1 MRIDKNANGEFRYG
15 DPSVQDQDEAEFGI
29 MPSQTVGPYV
39 HIGLTRDGSEILAAE
54 EDGHKTIEV
63 SVTAVDGNGDP
74 IADAMFEIW
83 QPNTE
88 GHFNSEY
95 DPRVGNAATAQG
107 FRGLGRAF
115 ADETGTARFQTVLPG
130 AIEAVGG
137 LEAEAPHL
145 KIGIF
150 ARGILERLYTRMY
163 FPDFPDANEAD
174 PVLNQVDP
182 SKRELLVATTT
193 DKGYH
198 LDIRVQDEDPLK
210 ETPFFQIVGEE
221 TDR

>member
-83 QPNTE
+83 QPNSE
-88 GHFNSEY
+88 GLFNSEH
-95 DPRVGNAATAQG
+95 DPRVGDAATAQG

-115 ADETGTARFQTVLPG
+115 ADESGTARFQTVVPG
-130 AIEAVGG
+130 AIEAVSGF
-137 LEAEAPHL
+137 EAEAPHL

-163 FPDFPDANEAD
+163 FPDFSDANETD

-182 SKRELLVATTT
+182 SMRELLVAKAT

-210 ETPFFQIVGEE
+210 ETPFFHIVGED